1 MRFTKF
7 AATNMFSLL
16 LGLLLFIGL
25 HLTLEFGLRPLL
37 IDCCGSENAYK
48 GAYSLL
54 ALIGLGLIVWG
65 KASAPF
71 IMLWQ
76 PKFELRSV
84 SHMLMIPAVILVI
97 AGNTPMSYIRH
108 HLRNPMLAGVT
119 LWGLAHLWSNGDLA
133 SVLLFGTM
141 TIWAGFKFL
150 YLGLKNTSRI
160 GQGSPAVFR
169 DIIALCSGPIIYTL
183 ISRYH
188 GEMFGV
194 GLDFV

>member
-1 MRFTKF
+1 
-7 AATNMFSLL
+7 MFGLL

-25 HLTLEFGLRPLL
+25 HLTREFGLRPLL
-37 IDCCGSENAYK
+37 IERCGSENAYK

-54 ALIGLGLIVWG
+54 AMLGLAFIIWG
-65 KASAPF
+65 KATAPF

-97 AGNTPMSYIRH
+97 AGNIPMSYTRH

-119 LWGLAHLWSNGDLA
+119 LWGLSHLWSNGDLA
-133 SVLLFGTM
+133 SALLFGTM
-141 TIWAGFKFL
+141 LIWAGFKFL

-160 GQGSPAVFR
+160 GQRSPAAFW
-169 DIIALCSGPIIYTL
+169 DIIALCSGL
-183 ISRYH
+183 IVYVLTSRYH
-188 GEMFGV
+188 GQMFGV